1 MKAFITAEFDEYGL
15 KLLTKHMEY
24 VYESWRTTKKIFFD
38 ENEFIKKIKSVGADV
53 LIVEPDFV
61 LKNVIEQCNPK
72 IIASCRDDPWNVD
85 IKTATEKGIPVFS
98 APHRNT
104 QSVAEL
110 TLGLILS
117 VARNITKADRYLRAG
132 KIIYK
137 SETDFL
143 EYHNMFEGIELGG
156 KKVGIIGLGAIGFEV
171 AKRLRNG
178 FGSEI
183 LVYDPYVDKNR
194 LKEVNGK
201 SVDLE
206 TLMRESDIVTVH
218 TKVTNETKG
227 LITRKHFEMMKK
239 TAYFINTAR
248 AAITEEDAL
257 FETLRDKKIAGAGL
271 DVFIKDPIESGDRFL
286 TLDNIVATPHIGG
299 NTTDTV
305 TRQSK
310 MIAEGIDSYL
320 TGKEPKYVLNK
331 EVLKKPKP
339 KKGAK

>member
-1 MKAFITAEFDEYGL
+1 MKAFITADFDEYGL
-15 KLLTKHMEY
+15 ELLKKHMEY
-24 VYESWRTTKKIFFD
+24 EHESWRDTKKIYFD
-38 ENEFIKKIKSVGADV
+38 ENEFIKKIKSIGADV
-53 LIVEPDFV
+53 VIVEADFV
-61 LKNVIEQCNPK
+61 MKNVIEQCGLK

-104 QSVAEL
+104 PAVADL
-110 TLGLILS
+110 TVGLIFC
-117 VARNITKADRYLRAG
+117 VIRNIMKADRLLRAG

-137 SETDFL
+137 SEMDFL
-143 EYHNMFEGIELGG
+143 NYYNRFKGIELGG
-156 KKVGIIGLGAIGFEV
+156 AKVGIIGLGSIGFQV

-183 LVYDPYVDKNR
+183 LVYDPYVNEDR

-218 TKVTNETKG
+218 VRVTDETKG
-227 LITRKHFEMMKK
+227 MIKKKHFEMMKE

-248 AAITEEDAL
+248 AAITEEDTL
-257 FETLRDKKIAGAGL
+257 FEVLRDKKIAGAGL

-286 TLDNIVATPHIGG
+286 TLENVIATPHIGG
-299 NTTDTV
+299 NTIDTV
-305 TRQSK
+305 RRQSK
-310 MIAEGIDSYL
+310 MMAEDIDAYL
-320 TGKEPKYVLNK
+320 SGKEPKYLLNR
-331 EVLKKPKP
+331 EILKKT
-339 KKGAK
+339 

>member
-1 MKAFITAEFDEYGL
+1 MKALITADFDEYGL
-15 KLLTKHMEY
+15 KLLSKHMEY
-24 VYESWRTTKKIFFD
+24 VYESWRDTKKIYYD
-38 ENEFIKKIKSVGADV
+38 ENEFIKKIKNVGADV

-61 LKNVIEQCNPK
+61 LKNVIEQCKPK
-72 IIASCRDDPWNVD
+72 IIASCRDVPWNVD
-85 IKTATEKGIPVFS
+85 IKTATENGIPVFS

-104 QSVAEL
+104 QSVADF
-110 TLGLILS
+110 TIGLMLS
-117 VARNITKADRYLRAG
+117 VVRSITKADRFLRAG

-137 SETDFL
+137 SEADFL
-143 EYHNMFEGIELGG
+143 EHRKMLEGIELGG

-183 LVYDPYVDKNR
+183 LVYDPFVDQNR

-206 TLMRESDIVTVH
+206 TLMRESDIVTIH
-218 TKVTNETKG
+218 ARVTNETKG
-227 LITRKHFEMMKK
+227 MITRKHFDMMKK
-239 TAYFINTAR
+239 TAYLINTAR
-248 AAITEEDAL
+248 AAIIDEDAL
-257 FETLRDKKIAGAGL
+257 FEVLRERKIAGAGL

-286 TLDNIVATPHIGG
+286 TLENVVATPHIGG
-299 NTTDTV
+299 NTIDTI

-310 MIAEGIDSYL
+310 MIAEDIDSYL

-331 EVLKKPKP
+331 EVLQNRNHER
-339 KKGAK
+339 

>member
-1 MKAFITAEFDEYGL
+1 MKAFITADFDEYGL
-15 KLLTKHMEY
+15 ELLKKHMEY
-24 VYESWRTTKKIFFD
+24 EFENWRDTKKIYFD
-38 ENEFIKKIKSVGADV
+38 ENEFINKIKSVGADV
-53 LIVEPDFV
+53 VIVEADFV
-61 LKNVIEQCNPK
+61 MKNVIAQCDLK

-104 QSVAEL
+104 PSVADL
-110 TLGLILS
+110 TVGLMLC
-117 VARNITKADRYLRAG
+117 VARNIMKADRLLRAG

-137 SETDFL
+137 SEMDFL
-143 EYHNMFEGIELGG
+143 ENFNLFKGIELGG
-156 KKVGIIGLGAIGFEV
+156 KKVGIIGLGSIGFQV

-183 LVYDPYVDKNR
+183 LVYDPYVNEDR
-194 LKEVNGK
+194 LKEVDGK

-218 TKVTNETKG
+218 ARVTDETKG
-227 LITRKHFEMMKK
+227 MIKKKHFEMMKE

-257 FETLRDKKIAGAGL
+257 FEVLRNKKIAGAGL

-286 TLDNIVATPHIGG
+286 TLDNVIATPHIGG
-299 NTTDTV
+299 NTIDTV
-305 TRQSK
+305 RHQSK
-310 MIAEGIDSYL
+310 MIAEDIDSYL
-320 TGKEPKYVLNK
+320 TGKEPKYILNK
-331 EVLKKPKP
+331 EVLKKT
-339 KKGAK
+339 

>member
-1 MKAFITAEFDEYGL
+1 
-15 KLLTKHMEY
+15 
-24 VYESWRTTKKIFFD
+24 
-38 ENEFIKKIKSVGADV
+38 
-53 LIVEPDFV
+53 
-61 LKNVIEQCNPK
+61 
-72 IIASCRDDPWNVD
+72 
-85 IKTATEKGIPVFS
+85 
-98 APHRNT
+98 
-104 QSVAEL
+104 
-110 TLGLILS
+110 
-117 VARNITKADRYLRAG
+117 
-132 KIIYK
+132 
-137 SETDFL
+137 
-143 EYHNMFEGIELGG
+143 
-156 KKVGIIGLGAIGFEV
+156 
-171 AKRLRNG
+171 
-178 FGSEI
+178 
-183 LVYDPYVDKNR
+183 
-194 LKEVNGK
+194 
-201 SVDLE
+201 
-206 TLMRESDIVTVH
+206 MRESDIVTVH